1 MHPSRKILR
10 NFGNM
15 SSSTILFI
23 LKEILDTKTINKND
37 LCCVV
42 AFGPGLVM
50 EIALFKGI

>member
-1 MHPSRKILR
+1 
-10 NFGNM
+10 M